1 MCHLPSVEVVT
12 GQVPIGYVTRVG
24 LRANASKRKPWPVR
38 YDYPNN
44 LTPFS
49 KTSDDFIRSLLFNKW
64 SPTTPFPIPLLFLH
78 STMAIETAP
87 STLSPPTPSVF
98 DSQAERPRPQDVGII
113 GLEMY
118 FPQRVSDP
126 SFALF
131 FLAGFL
137 TTFQCIS
144 EEDLEVY
151 DGVSKGKYTIGLG
164 QSYMA
169 FADDREDINSMAL
182 TGMWRISRTRVWS
195 DLSLHP

>member
-1 MCHLPSVEVVT
+1 M
-12 GQVPIGYVTRVG
+12 
-24 LRANASKRKPWPVR
+24 PWAV
-38 YDYPNN
+38 DNSNN

-64 SPTTPFPIPLLFLH
+64 SPTTPFAIPLFFLL

-87 STLSPPTPSVF
+87 STVSPPTPSVF
-98 DSQAERPRPQDVGII
+98 DSQAERPRPQDVGIL

-118 FPQRVSDP
+118 FPQRVRYPP
-126 SFALF
+126 SALF
-131 FLAGFL
+131 LSTVRL

-151 DGVSKGKYTIGLG
+151 DGVSRGKYTIGLG

-182 TGMWRISRTRVWS
+182 TGMWHISRIRVWS
-195 DLSLHP
+195 DLSLYP